1 MLGAMALYACQPLGV
16 PAGSRTPY
24 KGGVFTDLPPDYQT
38 AEVSADMTFEA
49 IESTISPVAPPTGS
63 PPTWTPLPFET
74 GIFAD
79 TYGPLLRFFAASNH
93 WQGVVNGQRTVVWAG
108 ARTGETFAT
117 PTTDEGMVIL
127 QTLSA
132 DFTNSSWETYSAPG
146 NVGLLTVTAETNL
159 RLTLNAANES
169 TLYFDL
175 VTRQFVSSLSEPI
188 SVATI
193 TPLPPRSPTP
203 TWFPRTPTPFPAYPG
218 PVVSATV
225 SVATDVA
232 PIP

>member
-1 MLGAMALYACQPLGV
+1 MEQKVRLRLRWALMVIVAIDVVACSSSSGAATSSPLPSSGTSVTLALSAATSQVTDVADRPSPQPSATIT
-16 PAGSRTPY
+16 PAS
-24 KGGVFTDLPPDYQT
+24 
-38 AEVSADMTFEA
+38 
-49 IESTISPVAPPTGS
+49 PTGS

-117 PTTDEGMVIL
+117 STTDEGLLIL

-132 DFTNSSWETYSAPG
+132 DFTNSSWGTYSAPG

-193 TPLPPRSPTP
+193 TP
-203 TWFPRTPTPFPAYPG
+203 
-218 PVVSATV
+218 
-225 SVATDVA
+225 
-232 PIP
+232 